1 MLPGKWKSSET
12 SVSELFDVP
21 VWREERK
28 ERMVGVF
35 AQKDAGKWRDGLCK
49 VKVDF
54 IG

>member
-21 VWREERK
+21 AWREERK
-28 ERMVGVF
+28 ERVVGVF
-35 AQKDAGKWRDGLCK
+35 AQKDAGKWRGGLCK
-49 VKVDF
+49 VIVDF